1 MTGEELRRIAIVGGG
16 IASLTA
22 AETLR
27 REGFDGDLTIIGD
40 EPHAPY
46 SRPALSKAALL
57 DDEMTSHRLP
67 DPEHGAQVVRGTPVT
82 RLDLDLDRRTLH
94 LAHGDPI
101 EFDGLVIASGS
112 RARRLSDSPAELTL
126 RGLDD
131 AVALRA
137 ALASHPDVIVIGGGP
152 LAMEVA
158 SGCRATG
165 SAVTLISRRAPMT
178 SQLGDVLAGALG
190 AAARDAGVRLV
201 RSAHVAVDDCAG
213 GARVTLDDGRVLEA
227 PLVVTAIGD
236 DANVEWLAGSGLLH
250 DGQLRVDS
258 RGRVAPG
265 IVAAGDVATLHGVT
279 GWSRVPLWTSAIEQA
294 KVAAAALLHG
304 DAAPELSFQP
314 YFWTDQFGLSLKV
327 CGALPVAGDPEVI
340 DGSIAEGRALLRWE
354 HEGGS
359 ATAAALGYRIP
370 VPRLRAHTRPLVAE
384 A

>member
-1 MTGEELRRIAIVGGG
+1 MRHIALVGGG

-22 AETLR
+22 AEELR
-27 REGFDGDLTIIGD
+27 RGGFTGDLTIIGD
-40 EPHAPY
+40 EPHSPY

-57 DDEMTSHRLP
+57 ETADITTHRLP
-67 DPEHGAQVVRGTPVT
+67 DPEHGARMLLSTRVT
-82 RLDLDLDRRTLH
+82 GLDLAQRTLH
-94 LAHGDPI
+94 LSDGGSLAY
-101 EFDGLVIASGS
+101 DGLVIASGS
-112 RARRLSDSPAELTL
+112 RARRLSNSPAEFTL

-137 ALASHPDVIVIGGGP
+137 ELASHPDVIVIGGGP

-165 SAVTLISRRAPMT
+165 SEVTLVSRRAPMT
-178 SQLGDVLAGALG
+178 TQVGEVLAGALG

-201 RSAHVAVDDCAG
+201 RSTHVAVDDCAG
-213 GARVTLDDGRVLEA
+213 GARVTLDDGCVLEA

-236 DANVEWLAGSGLLH
+236 DANVEWLAGTGLLH

-265 IVAAGDVATLHGVT
+265 IVAAGDVATLHGPA
-279 GWSRVPLWTSAIEQA
+279 GWARMPLWTSAIEQA
-294 KVAAAALLHG
+294 KVAAAALLQG

-327 CGALPVAGDPEVI
+327 CGALPVAGSPEVI

-370 VPRLRAHTRPLVAE
+370 VPRLRAQTRPLVA
-384 A
+384 AST